1 VGLGAFFLYKQLAA
15 RDQNDRQILL
25 LNKIMG
31 KLNEINTLRVNLLN
45 K

>member
-25 LNKIMG
+25 SKENLKNPNKFNSLSTYSLE
-31 KLNEINTLRVNLLN
+31 K
-45 K
+45 